1 MKISLYI
8 VDLVMTMTDWK
19 LMEEIAS
26 APGISSCEEE
36 VAKIIKNAYNP
47 ILNTSKK
54 VKQLQSLIL

>member
-1 MKISLYI
+1 
-8 VDLVMTMTDWK
+8 MTMTDWK